1 MKIAV
6 IGAGAMGS
14 IYGGHLSL
22 HNEVYLVDTNQA
34 VVDHL
39 QANGLVLQES
49 GEDVV
54 YHPRAV
60 VSTEGLGQVDLVI
73 LFVKALFSRAA
84 LKGNQGLIGENTY
97 VLTLQN
103 GSGHE
108 DILSEFVREDHI
120 IIGTTEDN
128 GAVLGLGHIRHGGE
142 GRTNIG
148 MLTEDREGFLPKVKE
163 TFDACGFQVRIHENI
178 QYLIWDKLFT
188 NVSLSAVT
196 GILQVD
202 MGYIAANA
210 HAWNMTRQLVHEAVA
225 VAAAMGLD
233 FDENEILEK
242 VKKTSEGSPNG
253 CTSIRADLR
262 DGRRTEVDTISG
274 SVVRAARKC
283 HVSAPTHEFLVE
295 MVHAME
301 EKDSI

>member
-14 IYGGHLSL
+14 IYGCHLSRG
-22 HNEVYLVDTNQA
+22 HEVYLVDA
-34 VVDHL
+34 
-39 QANGLVLQES
+39 AEKLVGHIQKEGIKLM
-49 GEDVV
+49 EDGVEEV
-54 YHPRAV
+54 YHLPA
-60 VSTEGLGQVDLVI
+60 VSTTEGIGPVDLVI

-84 LKGNQGLIGENTY
+84 LSENRGLLGPDTY
-97 VLTLQN
+97 LMTLQN

-108 DILSEFVREDHI
+108 DILGEFVSRDRI

-128 GAVLGLGHIRHGGE
+128 GAVLGLGHIRRGGV
-142 GRTNIG
+142 GNTNVG
-148 MLTEDREGFLPKVKE
+148 MLTEDREGFLPRLKE
-163 TFDACGFQVRIHENI
+163 AFDGCGFHVNIHENI
-178 QYLIWDKLFT
+178 QQLIWDKLFT

-202 MGYIAANA
+202 MGYIASNR
-210 HAWNMTRQLVHEAVA
+210 HAWDMTVRLIREAAGVA
-225 VAAAMGLD
+225 RAMGLSAD
-233 FDENEILEK
+233 DEEIIAR
-242 VKKTSEGSPNG
+242 VRRTSEMSPGG

-274 SVVRAARKC
+274 SVVRAARR
-283 HVSAPTHEFLVE
+283 HGVPVPTHEFVVE

-301 EKDSI
+301 EKG